1 MEGQMIESYLEI
13 TFRRGKAIAAYYY
26 LPRRGNEKSFRSS
39 EVSPGLIVDYSRAGK
54 PIGIEITAP
63 GQISVT
69 KFNKILKELG
79 LPSAS
84 REELAPLTAA

>member
-1 MEGQMIESYLEI
+1 MNESYLEI

-26 LPRRGNEKSFRSS
+26 LPRRGNDKSYRSS
-39 EVSPGLIVDYSRAGK
+39 EVSPGLIVDFSRGGK

-63 GQISVT
+63 SQVSVT
-69 KFNKILKELG
+69 RFNKILKELG
-79 LPSAS
+79 FPSAS